1 MWHVT
6 CLISKLV
13 PSSTHACNLLHIS
26 NNLEKCRFVDYEV
39 MFNVFCKYWK
49 LILKLQRIFLSY
61 DWDEHFFPC
70 KIHRSNKSHLFHFI
84 WHGTPMRNV
93 QLPLREQ
100 SSVHICLSFWKGPEA
115 LTKSESLPDSTLHSV
130 LCLPPTLVP
139 SFLRSSLSLK
149 SKKVPLYIQKT
160 L

>member
-1 MWHVT
+1 M
-6 CLISKLV
+6 IEMIK
-13 PSSTHACNLLHIS
+13 
-26 NNLEKCRFVDYEV
+26 
-39 MFNVFCKYWK
+39 
-49 LILKLQRIFLSY
+49 
-61 DWDEHFFPC
+61 HFFPC

-100 SSVHICLSFWKGPEA
+100 SSVHVCLSFWKGPEA
-115 LTKSESLPDSTLHSV
+115 LTKLESPPDSTLHSV

-139 SFLRSSLSLK
+139 SFLRFSLSLK

-160 L
+160 FESLNGKMFLNSEKSFVRLSSLKEFR